1 MKFKALGGFGEV
13 GRNGVLIDPNGE
25 EIVFDYGLNV
35 EEGTPPIKVQPKS
48 VFVSHAHLD
57 HIGSVPSLFF
67 SGTPSIFSTVSTFDL
82 GELILKDSIKVAKAN
97 GKSPLFGDKQLEL
110 MKMNQHRV
118 TYGQQFEVGKALVDV
133 IDAGHI
139 PGSCMFLVKLFKKNI
154 LYTGDLK
161 LKPTQLLAGARIENL
176 EKVDVL
182 FTESTYSNRLHPD
195 RAETERKLIEAV
207 EDTIGNGG
215 IAIIPSFAVGRA
227 AEVAM
232 ILDRIAG
239 SIPVYLDGMAR
250 EATDIALRYP
260 EFLRDPAALK
270 KALEDVY
277 PLYTEEERAEA
288 LKKPCAIITTGGCV
302 DGGPSASYIK
312 KLYNRPECSLIFV
325 GFQIPE
331 TAGKVLQDTGRFVQN
346 GFDQKVKMKTEF
358 LDFSAHADRG
368 ELLEFIKKVTPE
380 KIFVMHGDQCEN
392 FAAELNGMG
401 FDSAAPKNG
410 DIGEI

>member
-13 GRNGVLIDPNGE
+13 GRNGVLIDPGGE
-25 EIVFDYGLNV
+25 EIVFDYGLHV
-35 EEGTPPIKVQPKS
+35 EDGTKPLPAQPKA
-48 VFVSHAHLD
+48 VLVSHAHLD
-57 HIGSVPSLFF
+57 HVGSIPSLFF
-67 SGTPSIFSTVSTFDL
+67 KGQPKIFGTVSTFDL
-82 GELILKDSIKVAKAN
+82 AELILRDSIKVAKSK
-97 GKSPLFGDKQLEL
+97 GHSPLFGDKQMEL
-110 MKMNQHRV
+110 MKAAQHRV
-118 TYGQQFEVGKALVDV
+118 TYGQQFEVGKALIDV

-139 PGSCMFLVKLFKKNI
+139 PGSCMFLVKLNGKSI
-154 LYTGDLK
+154 LYTGDFK

-182 FTESTYSNRLHPD
+182 FTESTYSNRMHPD
-195 RAETERKLIEAV
+195 RVETESKLIEAV
-207 EDTIGNGG
+207 EETIGNGG
-215 IAIIPSFAVGRA
+215 IAIIPSFAIGRA

-277 PLYTEEERAEA
+277 PLYTEEERSEA

-312 KLYNRPECSLIFV
+312 KLYDRPECSLIFV

-331 TAGKVLQDTGRFVQN
+331 TAGRGLQDTGRFVQN
-346 GFDQKVKMKTEF
+346 GFDQKVKMRTEF

-368 ELLEFIKKVTPE
+368 ELLEFIKRVAPE

-392 FAAELNGMG
+392 FAAELAGMG
-401 FDSAAPKNG
+401 FDSIAPKNG
-410 DIGEI
+410 NIGEI